1 MATFNTL
8 IDQKLQKVRVGSTHV
23 PFYFDNE
30 SDVSAT
36 ETDYSDYEEDFHG
49 DLEAL
54 LQELQALFDEKISTG
69 KLIVQDTDAFTDD
82 GKQVMLI
89 KQPFASKLKH
99 HLFHPAIYRNI
110 KPLSLFGGTGVE
122 CLARL
127 LGVQDIWRYTY
138 DIAVADRYVGL
149 ALAGLISM
157 ADANESSVA
166 HQLHNIILHVSYSLN
181 IGVKA
186 ADQQMAIV
194 GGFMCH
200 PEFDYFGLTDL
211 RVLQS
216 GPSGR
221 VLLSTEL
228 KTCAAFPNGH
238 PWYVQSRL
246 AQTLSQLYST
256 NAPVLLLTPQ
266 RFKVFAENEARDSI
280 YTYPYQS
287 SSDNA
292 NLASSESLAVDEE
305 LLKVI
310 VICLCQALKPILPS
324 ESGVQQVISQS
335 VEQSPAKFSAKPID
349 SISKDRKRSHAVAFS
364 SSGRQPIVPKQPK
377 FKIGQN
383 EDGSA
388 IYADVRVMAEC
399 DMVRYL
405 PEELSTSSDD
415 SFTDDEKPVESATA
429 HTSAVTEE
437 CTTKPL
443 QNDC

>member
-8 IDQKLQKVRVGSTHV
+8 IDQKLKQVRVAAT
-23 PFYFDNE
+23 PIPLLFETE
-30 SDVSAT
+30 SDASAT

-54 LQELQALFDEKISTG
+54 LQERQALFDKKVSTG
-69 KLIVQDTDAFTDD
+69 RLIVQDTDAFTDD

-89 KQPFASKLKH
+89 KKPFASKLKH
-99 HLFHPAIYRNI
+99 HLFHPAVYRNI
-110 KPLSLFGGTGVE
+110 KPLSLLGGTGCE

-127 LGVQDIWRYTY
+127 LGVQDIWRQKYNLVVG
-138 DIAVADRYVGL
+138 DEQIANQLNLLIQAVGDNEIVITQRL
-149 ALAGLISM
+149 HAIISM
-157 ADANESSVA
+157 VSFRINVVVAND
-166 HQLHNIILHVSYSLN
+166 
-181 IGVKA
+181 
-186 ADQQMAIV
+186 DQKLAVV

-200 PEFDYFGLTDL
+200 AQYDYASLTDL
-211 RVLQS
+211 RIMQNQHNN
-216 GPSGR
+216 R
-221 VLLSTEL
+221 ILLSTEL

-238 PWYVQSRL
+238 PWYAQSRL

-266 RFKVFAENEARDSI
+266 RFKVFAENPERDTI

-287 SSDNA
+287 SAENA

-324 ESGVQQVISQS
+324 EYGVEQVISPR
-335 VEQSPAKFSAKPID
+335 VEQSPAKFSTKPID
-349 SISKDRKRSHAVAFS
+349 SISKDRKRSHAVAFNS
-364 SSGRQPIVPKQPK
+364 SSRQPIVPKQPK

-388 IYADVRVMAEC
+388 IYVDVRVMAQY
-399 DMVRYL
+399 DIDRYFL
-405 PEELSTSSDD
+405 EEQLTSSDD
-415 SFTDDEKPVESATA
+415 SPTDDGKPAESAIA
-429 HTSAVTEE
+429 HTITVTEE
-437 CTTKPL
+437 SSSKPL
-443 QNDC
+443 YNN